1 MSTLEEQLRHAMKD
15 VCLSDTE
22 RASLRG
28 KLLSEMTQ
36 TSLSV
41 TSRRLYS
48 RALTRNRLKKTMPI
62 ALLIA
67 LLMSGSVSYAA
78 EGSAP
83 GDVLY
88 PIKIHVNENVRG
100 ALAVSD
106 IAKAKLEVDLADRRL
121 KEAEQ
126 LESEQRL
133 DATTSLELSARY
145 AQHRSFADEHVK
157 AVKKSN
163 KKEAE
168 QISLDLDLR
177 IKSHHDILGLLG
189 IEDDDTQDGEQAG
202 SGEASTTA
210 GEHSGDIHAST
221 TRFSETEMSDK
232 EDGSDKKS
240 SDKKTPVPELNVNV
254 SPHAERTSND
264 DSKETENDSE
274 SKNSDDTG
282 GGIHIPLVTPSALIS
297 PTPTLATPASMSVN
311 GKVFTFVE
319 VALHNNGTSCYS
331 AISGSVYDL
340 TSFIGN
346 HPGGSVILSIC
357 GKDGTEAFTAQHG
370 GGGLQA
376 SILASLKI
384 GVLK

>member
-202 SGEASTTA
+202 SGEASTT
-210 GEHSGDIHAST
+210 
-221 TRFSETEMSDK
+221 RFSETEMSDK
-232 EDGSDKKS
+232 EDDSDKKS
-240 SDKKTPVPELNVNV
+240 SDKKTPVLELNVDV